1 MKIWGNDLKIGD
13 IIYYE
18 CDFEIKYSR
27 IINRDHTNKMP
38 NLVLENGDTLPI
50 NQYYYT
56 DEEDLKEIISDLKK
70 QCENHIQAI
79 EKDIILLKAKK
90 LGLEKKLKNLSKF
103 VNTDICNEGA

>member
-50 NQYYYT
+50 NQYY
-56 DEEDLKEIISDLKK
+56 
-70 QCENHIQAI
+70 
-79 EKDIILLKAKK
+79 
-90 LGLEKKLKNLSKF
+90 
-103 VNTDICNEGA
+103 